1 MLPGVRHNEISETR
15 LGEPGHPAMS
25 ATDLAELIGAFN
37 DVTVKLQ
44 STHES
49 LRGEVSRLQAELA
62 QANKQLERAQRLAA
76 LGEMA
81 AGIAH
86 EVRNPLGS
94 IRLHARL
101 LEQDLVDRPDERTV
115 TRKILAAVEGLDAVV
130 SDVLA
135 FSKEF
140 RVRPTACDASE
151 LLERAL
157 GECVAL
163 EHARRSAGTDR
174 ELPALLVKREDL
186 EAAAIELECDLVLVH
201 RALVNVVRNAVQAMT
216 PEAHERGAAPERRE
230 LTLGARIERVPGADG
245 GDREMVAISV
255 ADTGPGISREV
266 LERMFNPFFTT
277 RAAGTGLGLS
287 IVHRIVDAHRGL
299 VRVRNRDGA
308 EGTGAVVE
316 MLLPVVPAVNEEGKP
331 RGSDAALCVNMAA
344 EPDHQ
349 PCTATAFAGLT
360 EQA

>member
-1 MLPGVRHNEISETR
+1 MSQTATQQGA
-15 LGEPGHPAMS
+15 GAMS
-25 ATDLAELIGAFN
+25 AGDLAELIGAFN

-44 STHES
+44 ATHES
-49 LRGEVSRLQAELA
+49 LRGEVSRLQIELA
-62 QANKQLERAQRLAA
+62 QANKQLERAQRLAS

-94 IRLHARL
+94 IRLHARM
-101 LEQDLVDRPDERTV
+101 LEQDLADRPDERGT

-140 RVRPTACDASE
+140 RVRPLACEASE

-157 GECVAL
+157 GECMGL
-163 EHARRSAGTDR
+163 EQSRTGDR
-174 ELPALLVKREDL
+174 ELPSLLVKREDL
-186 EAAAIELECDLVLVH
+186 EGERVVLECDQTLVN
-201 RALVNVVRNAVQAMT
+201 RALVNIVRNAIQAMT
-216 PEAHERGAAPERRE
+216 PEAHERNVVLKRRE
-230 LTLGARIERVPGADG
+230 LTLGVKRERVPGADG
-245 GDREMVAISV
+245 GDREMVVLTV
-255 ADTGPGISREV
+255 ADTGQGISREI

-299 VRVRNRDGA
+299 VRVRNRDA
-308 EGTGAVVE
+308 SEGTGAVVE
-316 MLLPVVPAVNEEGKP
+316 LLLPAAAEAEMGTT
-331 RGSDAALCVNMAA
+331 RGSDAALRLTGNGNKVSGTTPAA
-344 EPDHQ
+344 EL
-349 PCTATAFAGLT
+349 AGLT

>member
-1 MLPGVRHNEISETR
+1 MPATSEANTT
-15 LGEPGHPAMS
+15 PAGGGDLS
-25 ATDLAELIGAFN
+25 PTDLAELIGAFN

-49 LRGEVSRLQAELA
+49 LRGEVSRLQGELT
-62 QANKQLERAQRLAA
+62 QVNRQLERAQRLAA

-101 LEQDLVDRPDERTV
+101 LEQDLADRPGERGV

-140 RVRPTACDASE
+140 RVRPGVCDASE
-151 LLERAL
+151 VLERAL
-157 GECVAL
+157 DECMAM
-163 EHARRSAGTDR
+163 EHARRMGGGR
-174 ELPALLVKREDL
+174 ELPALLVRREDL
-186 EAAAIELECDLVLVH
+186 GRGEGVVFECDQTLVH
-201 RALVNVVRNAVQAMT
+201 RALVNVVRNAIQAMT
-216 PEAHERGAAPERRE
+216 PEAHERRWTPSKRE
-230 LTLGARIERVPGADG
+230 LTLDAREEEVPTAEGWARG
-245 GDREMVAISV
+245 MVVLSV
-255 ADTGPGISREV
+255 ADTGPGMTKEI

-277 RAAGTGLGLS
+277 RAAGTGLGLA
-287 IVHRIVDAHRGL
+287 IVHRIADAHRGL
-299 VRVRNRDGA
+299 VRVRNRDDGA
-308 EGTGAVVE
+308 GAVVE
-316 MLLPVVPAVNEEGKP
+316 VVLPRRAAADDGNTAHSCGTEAARFSIGVGEKVEQPIPATEF
-331 RGSDAALCVNMAA
+331 AA
-344 EPDHQ
+344 
-349 PCTATAFAGLT
+349 LT

>member
-1 MLPGVRHNEISETR
+1 
-15 LGEPGHPAMS
+15 MS
-25 ATDLAELIGAFN
+25 ATDLVELIGAFN
-37 DVTVKLQ
+37 DVTQKLQ
-44 STHES
+44 ATHES
-49 LRGEVSRLQAELA
+49 LRGEVSRLQGELA
-62 QANKQLERAQRLAA
+62 SANRQLERAQRLAA

-101 LEQDLVDRPDERTV
+101 LEQDLEDRPDERSV

-140 RVRPTACDASE
+140 RVRASASDASE

-157 GECVAL
+157 GECMAL
-163 EHARRSAGTDR
+163 EHSRRAAGQDR
-174 ELPALLVKREDL
+174 GLPALMVERLDL
-186 EAAAIELECDLVLVH
+186 EAPAIGLECDQTLVH
-201 RALVNVVRNAVQAMT
+201 RALVNIIRNAIQAMT
-216 PEAHERGAAPERRE
+216 PEAHERGVRQARRV
-230 LTLGARIERVPGADG
+230 LTLGARTERVPGPGG
-245 GDREMVAISV
+245 GDREMVV
-255 ADTGPGISREV
+255 LVVGDTGQGIKREV

-287 IVHRIVDAHRGL
+287 IVHRIADAHRGL
-299 VRVRNRDGA
+299 VRVRNREGA
-308 EGTGAVVE
+308 EGTGAIVE
-316 MLLPVVPAVNEEGKP
+316 VLLPVTPAAIPEVNGTTEETG
-331 RGSDAALCVNMAA
+331 RGADAAIGSGGIVKK
-344 EPDHQ
+344 DIQ
-349 PCTATAFAGLT
+349 PCTAAEFAGLT